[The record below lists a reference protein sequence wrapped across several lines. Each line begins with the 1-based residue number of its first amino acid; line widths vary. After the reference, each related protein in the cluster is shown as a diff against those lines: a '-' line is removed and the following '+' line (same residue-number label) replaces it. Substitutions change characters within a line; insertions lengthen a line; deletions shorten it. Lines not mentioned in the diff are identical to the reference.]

1 MDRLTG
7 SQFAGAMTTDNQH
20 LIIGGTGKTGRRVL
34 DRLTS
39 RGHDVRALSRP
50 EFDWEDPQTW
60 SSAETG
66 ADSVY
71 LTFAPEI
78 AFSGSAEVVVE
89 VARRVLDSGTR
100 RLILLSGRGEPEA
113 QRAEDLVVD
122 LATAHGAEWG
132 VARCAFFMQN
142 FDEGVFAESL
152 AAGEFAFPADDVR
165 EPFVDVDDVADVV
178 TGLMLG
184 EIPAGQVY
192 ELTGPRLVTFAEAT
206 AIIARAAERPIRYTP
221 ITLPEFVTELLGAGV
236 PPSYSEALGELFGL
250 VLDGHNEHLADGV
263 RRALG
268 REPRDLVTYAR
279 DAAASGCWAGV
290 TAA

>member
-1 MDRLTG
+1 
-7 SQFAGAMTTDNQH
+7 MTTHQQH

-39 RGHDVRALSRP
+39 RGLEVRTLSRP
-50 EFDWEDPQTW
+50 EFDWEDPTTW
-60 SSAETG
+60 SSVEIG

-71 LTFAPEI
+71 LTFAPDV
-78 AFSGSAEVVVE
+78 AFPGAPEAVAE
-89 VARRVLDSGTR
+89 VARRVLESGTG

-113 QRAEDLVVD
+113 QRAEELVAE
-122 LATAHGAEWG
+122 LAVAHGAEWG

-142 FDEGVFAESL
+142 FSEGLLAEAL
-152 AAGEFAFPADDVR
+152 AAGDFAFPADTVR

-184 EIPAGQVY
+184 EIPAGRVY
-192 ELTGPRLVTFAEAT
+192 ELTGPGLLTFAEVT
-206 AIIARAAERPIRYTP
+206 AIIAKAAERPIRYTA
-221 ITLPEFVTELLGAGV
+221 ITVPEFVTGLVDAGL
-236 PPSYSEALGELFGL
+236 PPSDAEGLGELFGL
-250 VLDGHNEHLADGV
+250 ILDGHNQHLVDGV

-268 REPRDLVTYAR
+268 REPRGLVAYAR
-279 DAAASGCWAGV
+279 DAAATGCWVGV

>member
-1 MDRLTG
+1 
-7 SQFAGAMTTDNQH
+7 MTTNQQH

-39 RGHDVRALSRP
+39 RGLDVRTLSRP
-50 EFDWEDPQTW
+50 EFDWEDPTTW
-60 SSAETG
+60 SSVEVG

-71 LTFAPEI
+71 LTFAPDV
-78 AFSGSAEVVVE
+78 AFPGAPEAVAE
-89 VARRVLDSGTR
+89 VARRVLESGTG

-113 QRAEDLVVD
+113 QRAEELVIE
-122 LATAHGAEWG
+122 LAVAHGAEWG

-142 FDEGVFAESL
+142 FSEGFLAESL
-152 AAGEFAFPADDVR
+152 AAGELAFPADTVR

-178 TGLMLG
+178 TSLMLG

-192 ELTGPRLVTFAEAT
+192 ELTGPELLTFAEVTAT
-206 AIIARAAERPIRYTP
+206 IAEAAERPIRYTA
-221 ITLPEFVTELLGAGV
+221 ITIPEFVTGLLDAGLS
-236 PPSYSEALGELFGL
+236 PSDAEGLGELFAL
-250 VLDGHNEHLADGV
+250 IMDGHNEHLVEGV

-268 REPRDLVTYAR
+268 REPRSLVAYAR
-279 DAAASGCWAGV
+279 DAAATGCWVGV